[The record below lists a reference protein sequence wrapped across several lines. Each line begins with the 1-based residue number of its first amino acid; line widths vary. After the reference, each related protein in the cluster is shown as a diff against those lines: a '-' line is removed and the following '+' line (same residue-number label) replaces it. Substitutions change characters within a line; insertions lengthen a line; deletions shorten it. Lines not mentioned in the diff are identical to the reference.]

1 MMRAEATRL
10 AAYAFS
16 VTDGAVLLAQ
26 LSSDEPD
33 GGLWTLPGGGLEWGE
48 HPEDGLARELWEETG
63 LTGTIQGLVGIDS
76 LVLPADRVPG
86 GRALHSLRIVYRV
99 SCSGSPRVVEE
110 NGSVSDAR
118 WVLLSE
124 LEDLPVVD
132 LVTFALDRAR
142 PS

>member
-1 MMRAEATRL
+1 MRARAIRL
-10 AAYAFS
+10 AAYAYS
-16 VTDGAVLLAQ
+16 VTDEALLLTQ
-26 LSSDEPD
+26 LSPDEPD
-33 GGLWTLPGGGLEWGE
+33 GGLWTLPGGGFEWGE

-86 GRALHSLRIVYRV
+86 ARALHSLRIVYRV
-99 SCSGSPRVVEE
+99 SCSGLPRVVEK

-118 WVLLSE
+118 WVPLFE
-124 LEDLPVVD
+124 LGSLPMVD
-132 LVTFALDRAR
+132 LVFFALDRVR